1 MRYYGRRGKERKVT
15 EAWKPDPNPPHR
27 RMRPIIRFFAHAQV
41 VTFNRLQ
48 VSLGEEPK
56 SAALGVES
64 VRTEGRGRE
73 AERRMKIKFNMRVR
87 EFCRVEV

>member
-1 MRYYGRRGKERKVT
+1 MGIGVLGLLSGLARK
-15 EAWKPDPNPPHR
+15 
-27 RMRPIIRFFAHAQV
+27 
-41 VTFNRLQ
+41 
-48 VSLGEEPK
+48 SK